1 MAHLSLFLTALLA
14 ATLLPAQSEAVLAAM
29 LLDGTHDWRGLVL
42 VATVGNTLGA
52 TINWI
57 LGRFASHFRNR
68 EWFPLRSRLYERAQD
83 WFARYGVWSLLLSWL
98 PFVGD
103 PLTVIAG
110 VLRVKIWTF
119 LILVTIG
126 KASRYLIITA
136 TTLWL
141 A

>member
-1 MAHLSLFLTALLA
+1 LAHVSLFLSALLA
-14 ATLLPAQSEAVLAAM
+14 ATLFPAQSEAVLAGM

-57 LGRFASHFRNR
+57 LGRSASHFRDR
-68 EWFPLRSRLYERAQD
+68 KWFPLRSRLYERAHD
-83 WFARYGVWSLLLSWL
+83 WFERYGVWSLLLSWL
-98 PFVGD
+98 PFIGD
-103 PLTVIAG
+103 PLTLVAG

-119 LILVTIG
+119 LTLVTIG
-126 KASRYLIITA
+126 KAGRYLAITA

-141 A
+141 V